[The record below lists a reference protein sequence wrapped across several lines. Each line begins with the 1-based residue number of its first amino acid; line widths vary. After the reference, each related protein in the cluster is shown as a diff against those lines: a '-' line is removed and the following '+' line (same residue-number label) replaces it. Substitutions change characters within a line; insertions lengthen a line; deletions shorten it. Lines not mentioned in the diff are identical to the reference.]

1 MFFVSQSSMNNEA
14 TDRRQ
19 STITTTTTTIHYDGR
34 IGCFVVLEKVLRNS
48 LLAIIVI

>member
-19 STITTTTTTIHYDGR
+19 STITTTTTIHYDGR